1 MKKLLSMLLGLAVL
15 TACSGSDSYRI
26 KGELYGVPDGTVV
39 SLGVIEM
46 NNLVTLDSMAL
57 KNGKFSFKGDTYEPQ
72 VAFVTFDIDD
82 MMNGCQFFLENGR
95 ISVSY
100 DAETGTQH
108 IGGTVN
114 NDAFQAFYDD
124 TEILSDQAD
133 ELEDKIRMTLATEG
147 DASSFYTEMGDLQD
161 RFKELVASSI
171 DEHPDILF
179 GYNQL
184 IENYS
189 LFAADEIMPLI
200 EKVAPYHEDDV
211 TMMQLRSMIESQLSV
226 VLGRPYIDFDADLLD
241 KKGNHSQKVSL
252 SDYVSK
258 NKIVMLDFWA
268 SWCTPCMNEVPNLK
282 AAYKKFKSKGFEIVS
297 VSVDEDVEAWKK
309 AVKDKEMDWVQ
320 LWNGLEDL
328 ETSPAVKYVVSAIPC
343 TFLIDSEGTII
354 GRDLRGNELDEA
366 LTDFFSKQ

>member
-1 MKKLLSMLLGLAVL
+1 MKKLFFMLLGMAFLL
-15 TACSGSDSYRI
+15 ACSGSDSYKI
-26 KGELYGVPDGTVV
+26 KGEIFGVEDGTMI

-46 NNLVTLDSMAL
+46 NDLVTLDSMAL
-57 KNGKFSFKGDTYEPQ
+57 KNGKFSFKGKTDEPQ
-72 VAFVTFDIDD
+72 LAFVLFDVDEQ
-82 MMNGCQFFLENGR
+82 MNGCQFFLENGN

-114 NDAFQAFYDD
+114 NDAFQDFYDGTD
-124 TEILSDQAD
+124 ILNEQAD

-147 DASSFYTEMGDLQD
+147 DASSLYKELGELQD
-161 RFKELVASSI
+161 RFKELIASSV

-179 GYNQL
+179 GYQQL

-189 LFAADEIMPLI
+189 LFSADEIMPLI
-200 EKVAPYHEDDV
+200 EKVAPYHETDI
-211 TMMQLRSMIESQLSV
+211 TMIQLKSMIESQLNV
-226 VLGRPYIDFDADLLD
+226 VLGRPYIDFEADLLD
-241 KKGNHSQKVSL
+241 KKGNHSQKASL
-252 SDYVSK
+252 SGYVSK

-366 LTDFFSKQ
+366 LTDFFSRQ